1 MAVKKGP
8 AGDFQKAYVS
18 LVPKVALSIRPA
30 ASPQALKA
38 NPFAAIY
45 KKDVDQA
52 CVLFNKGT
60 LLESLDNAG
69 DSMRKKA
76 VKTEDFRIVKML
88 LERVVNLSIQKVEG
102 GAPIHYATFNGNGV
116 VVKHLIDNEADLN
129 FRAQSYCVLSPW
141 VPSQVAFPTLII

>member
-1 MAVKKGP
+1 
-8 AGDFQKAYVS
+8 
-18 LVPKVALSIRPA
+18 
-30 ASPQALKA
+30 
-38 NPFAAIY
+38 
-45 KKDVDQA
+45 
-52 CVLFNKGT
+52 
-60 LLESLDNAG
+60 
-69 DSMRKKA
+69 MRKKA

-141 VPSQVAFPTLII
+141 KRRADVLATLLIHGSDPDLMTREGATEMDLVESNRHLDVIELLGGLIEDKNVRR